1 MKALFFLF
9 TLALISTTFNCQAQ
23 WNKVKGEGPIVTKKL
38 NIDDFQNLGLGISAD
53 VILTQGPK
61 QEVTIKGQQNII
73 DNIKI
78 KVKGNSWS
86 INFHDD
92 ASDYKDLT
100 IYITLPTLESISI
113 GGSGNISSTN
123 NFNNSDDMDIS
134 IGGSG
139 DVSLDLNAKD
149 VDIRIGGSGKVALKG
164 EGEDLDI
171 SIGGSGDV
179 MAFDFTVNT
188 CDVSSAGSGDID
200 LNVSD
205 KLNVSLVGSGDVT
218 YKGNPKV
225 KSSIVGS
232 GDVERKN

>member
-1 MKALFFLF
+1 MKALSYFFS
-9 TLALISTTFNCQAQ
+9 LALVLTTFSCEAQ
-23 WNKVKGEGPIVTKKL
+23 WSKVKGEGPIVTKTL
-38 NIDDFQNLGLGISAD
+38 DIDDFHHLGLGISAD
-53 VILTQGPK
+53 VILTQGST
-61 QEVTIKGQQNII
+61 QEVKIKAQQNII
-73 DNIKI
+73 DNIKT

-86 INFHDD
+86 INFHDN
-92 ASDYKDLT
+92 ASDYKDIT
-100 IYITLPTLESISI
+100 IFITLPTLESISI

-123 NFNNSDDMDIS
+123 TFDNSQNMDIS

-139 DVSLDLNAKD
+139 DVSLDLRAKD
-149 VDIRIGGSGKVALKG
+149 VDISIGGSGKVALKG
-164 EGEDLDI
+164 DGDDLSI

-179 MAFDFTVNT
+179 LAFDFPVKN
-188 CDVSSAGSGDID
+188 CAVSSAGSGDID

-205 KLNVSLVGSGDVT
+205 KLDVSLVGSGDVT